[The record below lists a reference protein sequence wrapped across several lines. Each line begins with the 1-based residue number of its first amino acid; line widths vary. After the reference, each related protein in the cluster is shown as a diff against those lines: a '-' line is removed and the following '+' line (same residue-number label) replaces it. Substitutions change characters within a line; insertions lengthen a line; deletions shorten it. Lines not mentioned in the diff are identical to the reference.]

1 MKVYVVMCGDF
12 DHVRANSVWST
23 KEKAMER
30 IQQLGIKHPDV
41 YDERH
46 PLAAPDEYE
55 VDEI

>member
-12 DHVRANSVWST
+12 DYVRPNSVWSA

-30 IQQLGIKHPDV
+30 IQQLSVEHPDV

-46 PLAAPDEYE
+46 PLAAPDEFE
-55 VDEI
+55 VDVP